1 MKKYALT
8 ALLSMLLC
16 IGSNF
21 AFGQQKTVTGTVKD
35 ATGQGLPGATVTEK
49 GTTNKVLTNDAGSY
63 SIKVKQGSTL
73 EVSYIGF
80 TPQEVVIDERPVI
93 SVTLES
99 GSSKSLNEVV
109 VTSLGIS
116 KQQRSI
122 GYSSTTIKT
131 DQITKT
137 APTNFAT
144 ALYGKAPGLQIA
156 AAPGGSTA
164 GVYVQIRGLNSI
176 NFRTNPLI
184 IMDGVPIRD
193 GDFNS
198 GNYWGDGR
206 VRSNGIVDLNP
217 EDIENITVLKGAAAA
232 ALYGSEGTNGVL
244 VVTTKKGKSKGF
256 SVDFSANYFQDR
268 VAYLPRFQNVRG
280 AGFPVPWGV
289 FASDENGFGTYNL
302 NGTDYRTTIQGSLNF
317 GPKFDGQ
324 PILAW
329 DGVVRQYSAQP
340 DRYKALFQTANNAT
354 QNIALNNVTDVSN
367 TRIALTHQHTE
378 GVSLGSRNERITANI
393 NSTIRVWKKYVV
405 DIKVNYIN
413 DHIHNRPFLIDRLIN
428 NFTGMMPVFDNGDW
442 YKNKYQTSL
451 GYKYVTGTNQ
461 SATPDENLKI
471 PNYRTDLLDYMWNV
485 NKNQTDEYNNRLIT
499 SITNTWQIL
508 DNLTLR
514 GRFATDLTFD
524 RTLSKSYSSQPI
536 AFGPSGSYG
545 INTYNYN
552 IFYGDVLLTYN
563 KQITSDLGVTVLGGY
578 TADKETSYTTSL
590 STRGGLSTENWFDI
604 KASYSPPTFPDNAGA
619 VQTYLTKDAFLG
631 TVNFNF
637 RNYLYVEG
645 TIRRDR
651 TSTMYPTNNSFV
663 YPSVNGGFV
672 LSDAVK
678 LPAIITYA
686 KLRAS
691 WGIVGNY
698 PPAYAANV
706 AYNAGNYGTQ
716 SSGTNPVLTTTT
728 QSPYGNNFIK
738 PEKKH
743 ETEFG
748 IEARFLKSRIRLDAS
763 YFTAK
768 VVDQIL
774 SLTIPSS
781 SGATGILTNI
791 GTLTNK
797 GFELSIG
804 GTPIQGKNFNWDV
817 TLNFAANKNR
827 VTKLTTGS
835 NELLHGDFDGNAY
848 QIKSLVGRPIGDI
861 YSHPVLKNDKGEN
874 IISSDGLYQ
883 ADPDKMENYGNV
895 QPKGVGGLLNSFYY
909 KGFALDFNIDFKYGG
924 YVIPTGLYWMTS
936 RGITKESLNYMDTEH
951 GGMTYYLDAN
961 TGKGIQTTAAQGPNG
976 EVVMHDGML
985 LDGVTADGQKN
996 TNVVSQA
1003 YYYWVTYNWGG
1014 PQYSPTT
1021 LYNLYIHKNDYVKM
1035 REIALTYNLAPKIA
1049 GKLAAKNLSISVFGR
1064 NLFYIYRSIK
1074 DMDAEQ
1080 LTTGNYWVNNVNN
1093 AGSQPAT
1100 RTWGVM
1106 LRASF

>member
-1 MKKYALT
+1 MKKT
-8 ALLSMLLC
+8 ALSVMLFMLLC
-16 IGSNF
+16 IGSNVAF
-21 AFGQQKTVTGTVKD
+21 AQQKTVSGTVKD
-35 ATGQGLPGATVTEK
+35 ETGQGLPGATVTEK
-49 GTTNKVLTNDAGSY
+49 GTSNQVLTNNGGSFT
-63 SIKVKQGSTL
+63 IKVKPGATL
-73 EVSYIGF
+73 VISYIGF
-80 TPQEVVIDERPVI
+80 TPKEIAAEDRTMA
-93 SVTLES
+93 VTLES
-99 GSSKSLNEVV
+99 GSTKALNEVV

-116 KQQRSI
+116 KQQRAI
-122 GYSSTTIKT
+122 GYAQSTIKA

-137 APTNFAT
+137 ATTNFAT
-144 ALYGKAPGLQIA
+144 ALYGKAPGVQVA

-176 NFRTNPLI
+176 NFRTTPLI
-184 IMDGVPIRD
+184 IMDGIPIRD

-206 VRSNGIVDLNP
+206 VRSNGAVDLNP

-256 SVDFSANYFQDR
+256 AVDFSANYSQDK
-268 VAYLPRFQNVRG
+268 VAYLPRLQNVRG
-280 AGFPVPWGV
+280 TGFPVPWGV
-289 FASDENGFGTYNL
+289 YSSDENGFGHYTL
-302 NGTDYRTTIQGSLNF
+302 NGTDYRTMVSGSLNF

-329 DGVVRQYSAQP
+329 DGVVRPYSAQT
-340 DRYKALFQTANNAT
+340 DRYASLFQTANNAT
-354 QNIALNNVTDVSN
+354 QNIALTNVTDITN
-367 TRIALTHQHTE
+367 TRIALTHRHTE
-378 GVSLGSRNERITANI
+378 GVSLGNKNDRVTASI
-393 NSTIRVWKKYVV
+393 NSTIKVGKKYTV
-405 DIKVNYIN
+405 DVMINYMN
-413 DHIHNRPFLIDRLIN
+413 DHIHNRPFLIDRLVN

-442 YKNKYQTSL
+442 YRAKYQTSL
-451 GYKYVTGTNQ
+451 GYKYVTGSNQ

-471 PNYRTDLLDYMWNV
+471 PNTRTDLLDYMWNV
-485 NKNQTDEYNNRLIT
+485 NKNQTDEYNNRLIS

-508 DNLTLR
+508 NNLTLR
-514 GRFATDLTFD
+514 GRLSTDLTFN
-524 RTLSKSYSSQPI
+524 RTLSKSFSSQPI

-545 INTYNYN
+545 INTFNYN

-563 KQITSDLGVTVLGGY
+563 KQITSDLGLTAMGGY
-578 TADKETSYTTSL
+578 TADKESSYTTNI
-590 STRGGLSTENWFDI
+590 STNGGLSTENWFDLA
-604 KASYSPPTFPDNAGA
+604 ASYNSTLNAGS

-631 TVNFNF
+631 TLNLNF

-645 TIRRDR
+645 TVRRDR

-663 YPSVNGGFV
+663 YPSANAGFI
-672 LSDAVK
+672 LSDAFK
-678 LPAIITYA
+678 LPSAINYA

-698 PPAYAANV
+698 PPAYTANV
-706 AYNAGNYGTQ
+706 AYNAANYGVQ
-716 SSGTNPVLTTTT
+716 APGTNPVLATTT
-728 QSPYGNNFIK
+728 QSPFGNNFIK
-738 PEKKH
+738 PEQKH
-743 ETEFG
+743 ELEFG
-748 IEARFLKSRIRLDAS
+748 LETRLLKNRAKFDVA
-763 YFTAK
+763 YYEAK

-774 SLTIPSS
+774 SLSIPAS

-791 GTLTNK
+791 GTLKNRGIEIT
-797 GFELSIG
+797 LG
-804 GTPIQGKNFNWDV
+804 GTPVLTKDFVWDI
-817 TLNFAANKNR
+817 TLNFSTNTNR
-827 VTKLTTGS
+827 ILKLTTGS
-835 NELLHGDFDGNAY
+835 NELLHGDYDGNAW
-848 QIKSLVGRPIGDI
+848 QLKSLVGRPIGDI

-883 ADPDKMENYGNV
+883 ADPNKMQSYGNV
-895 QPKGVGGLLNSFYY
+895 QAKGIGGIINSFTY
-909 KGFALDFNIDFKYGG
+909 KGFTLDVNLDFKYGG

-936 RGITKESLNYMDTEH
+936 RGVTKESLNYMDTEH
-951 GGMTYYLDAN
+951 GGLTYYLDKN
-961 TGKGIQTTAAQGPNG
+961 SGKGVQTTAAQGPNG

-985 LDGVTADGQKN
+985 LDGVTADGAKN

-1021 LYNLYIHKNDYVKM
+1021 LYNLYIHRNDYLKM
-1035 REIALTYNLAPKIA
+1035 REIALTYNIAPKLA
-1049 GKLAAKNLSISVFGR
+1049 GKVFAKKLSVSVFGR

-1080 LTTGNYWVNNVNN
+1080 LTTGNYWLNNISN

-1106 LRASF
+1106 LRATF

>member
-1 MKKYALT
+1 MKKSAMT
-8 ALLSMLLC
+8 AVLFMLLC
-16 IGSNF
+16 IISNL
-21 AFGQQKTVTGTVKD
+21 AFGQQKTVSGTVKD
-35 ATGQGLPGATVTEK
+35 ETGQGLPGATVSEK
-49 GTTNKVLTNDAGSY
+49 GTSNQVLTNNAGSFN
-63 SIKVKQGSTL
+63 IKVKPGATL
-73 EVSYIGF
+73 VISYIGF
-80 TPQEVVIDERPVI
+80 TAKELLADDRNNMA
-93 SVTLES
+93 VTLEG
-99 GSSKSLNEVV
+99 GSSKALNEVV

-116 KQQRSI
+116 KQQRAI
-122 GYSSTTIKT
+122 GYAQSTIKAE
-131 DQITKT
+131 QITKT

-144 ALYGKAPGLQIA
+144 ALYGKAPGVQVS
-156 AAPGGSTA
+156 AAPGGATA

-176 NFRTNPLI
+176 NFRTTPLI

-206 VRSNGIVDLNP
+206 VRSNGAVDLNP
-217 EDIENITVLKGAAAA
+217 EDIESITVLKGAAAA

-256 SVDFSANYFQDR
+256 TVDFSANYFQDK
-268 VAYLPRFQNVRG
+268 VAYLPRLQNVRG
-280 AGFPVPWGV
+280 TGFPVPWGV
-289 FASDENGFGTYNL
+289 YASDENGFGTYNL
-302 NGTDYRTTIQGSLNF
+302 NGTDYRTMVTGSLNF
-317 GPKFDGQ
+317 GPKFDDQ

-329 DGVVRQYSAQP
+329 DGKVRPYSAQP
-340 DRYKALFQTANNAT
+340 NRYSALFQNANNAT
-354 QNIALNNVTDVSN
+354 QNIALSNVTDITN

-378 GVSLGSRNERITANI
+378 GVSLGSKNERVTANI
-393 NSTIRVWKKYVV
+393 NSTIKVGKKYTV

-413 DHIHNRPFLIDRLIN
+413 DHIHNRPFLIDRLVN
-428 NFTGMMPVFDNGDW
+428 NFTGMMPVFDNGNW
-442 YKNKYQTSL
+442 YKEKYQTSL
-451 GYKYVTGTNQ
+451 GYKYVTGSNQ

-471 PNYRTDLLDYMWNV
+471 PNVRTDLLDYMWNV

-499 SITNTWQIL
+499 SLTNTWQIL
-508 DNLTLR
+508 SNLTLR
-514 GRFATDLTFD
+514 GRISTDLTFD
-524 RTLSKSYSSQPI
+524 RTISKSYSSQPI

-563 KQITSDLGVTVLGGY
+563 KQITNDLGVTAVAGY
-578 TADKETSYTTSL
+578 TADKESSYTTSL
-590 STRGGLSTENWFDI
+590 GTRGGLSTENWFDM
-604 KASYSPPTFPDNAGA
+604 KASYSTPTYPDNTNA
-619 VQTYLTKDAFLG
+619 VQAYLTKDAFLG
-631 TVNFNF
+631 TLNLNF

-663 YPSVNGGFV
+663 YPSANAGFII
-672 LSDAVK
+672 SDAFK
-678 LPAIITYA
+678 LPSVVSYA

-698 PPAYAANV
+698 PPAYSANV
-706 AYNAGNYGTQ
+706 AYNASNYGVQ
-716 SSGTNPVLTTTT
+716 SSGTNPVLATTT
-728 QSPYGNNFIK
+728 QNPFGNNFIK
-738 PEKKH
+738 PEQKH
-743 ETEFG
+743 ELEFG
-748 IEARFLKSRIRLDAS
+748 LEGRLFKDRARFDVA
-763 YFTAK
+763 YYEAK

-774 SLTIPSS
+774 SLTIPAS

-791 GTLTNK
+791 GTLKNK
-797 GFELSIG
+797 GIEFTLG
-804 GTPIQGKNFNWDV
+804 GTPIQSRNFSWDV
-817 TLNFAANKNR
+817 TFNFASNKNR
-827 VTKLTTGS
+827 ILKLTTGS
-835 NELLHGDFDGNAY
+835 NELLHSDNDGNAY

-861 YSHPVLKNDKGEN
+861 YSHPVLKDDKGQN

-883 ADPDKMENYGNV
+883 ADPNKMQNYGNV
-895 QPKGVGGLLNSFYY
+895 QAKGVGGLINTFTY
-909 KGFALDFNIDFKYGG
+909 KQFALDVNVDFKYGG
-924 YVIPTGLYWMTS
+924 YVIPTGFYWMTG

-951 GGMTYYLDAN
+951 GGLTYYLDAN
-961 TGKGIQTTAAQGPNG
+961 GKGIQTTAAAGPNG

-985 LDGVTADGQKN
+985 LDGVTNDGQKN

-1021 LYNLYIHKNDYVKM
+1021 LYNLYIHRNDYVKM
-1035 REIALTYNLAPKIA
+1035 REIALTYNLTPKLA
-1049 GKLAAKNLSISVFGR
+1049 GKVFAKKLSLSVFGR

-1080 LTTGNYWVNNVNN
+1080 LTTGNYWINNINN